1 MTSILLVDDHPLVQ
15 DGLKM
20 RLEANPGFSV
30 VGTAADG
37 EQALTMAQQLNP
49 DIVLTDINMPK
60 LNGIQLLEA
69 LSEQSPNSK
78 VVMLSMH
85 DNKEYVQNAMRNGA
99 KGYLLKDIAS
109 SELISALEAIA
120 NGGRYISAGV
130 SKLLFDNEPSA
141 SKASLTKREQQV
153 LRLLATGCGNKKIA
167 DSLSISIRTVE
178 THTLKIRRKLELDSS
193 AAMIKYAIE
202 HYGSDS

>member
-37 EQALTMAQQLNP
+37 EQALTMALQLNP

-69 LSEQSPNSK
+69 LAEQSPSSK

-130 SKLLFDNEPSA
+130 SKLLFDNEASA

-202 HYGSDS
+202 HYGSDN

>member
-20 RLEANPGFSV
+20 RLEANPGFNV

-37 EQALTMAQQLNP
+37 EQALSMAQQLCP

-69 LSEQSPNSK
+69 LAEQCPNSK

-130 SKLLFDNEPSA
+130 SNMLFDNES
-141 SKASLTKREQQV
+141 SSSTVSLTKREQQV

-178 THTLKIRRKLELDSS
+178 THTLKIRRKLDLDSS
-193 AAMIKYAIE
+193 VAMIKYAIE
-202 HYGSDS
+202 HYGSEK

>member
-20 RLEANPGFSV
+20 RLEANPGFNV

-37 EQALTMAQQLNP
+37 EQALSMAQQLCP

-69 LSEQSPNSK
+69 LAEQCPNSK

-130 SKLLFDNEPSA
+130 SNMLFDNES
-141 SKASLTKREQQV
+141 SSSTVSLTKREQQV

-178 THTLKIRRKLELDSS
+178 THTLKIRRKLDLDSS
-193 AAMIKYAIE
+193 VAMIKYAIE
-202 HYGSDS
+202 HYGSEN

>member
-20 RLEANPGFSV
+20 RLEANPGFNV

-37 EQALTMAQQLNP
+37 EQALSMAQQLCP

-69 LSEQSPNSK
+69 LAEQCPNSK

-109 SELISALEAIA
+109 SELISALDAIA

-130 SKLLFDNEPSA
+130 SNMLFDNES
-141 SKASLTKREQQV
+141 SSSTVSLTKREQQV

-178 THTLKIRRKLELDSS
+178 THTLKIRRKLDLDSS
-193 AAMIKYAIE
+193 VAMIKYAIE
-202 HYGSDS
+202 HYGSEK

>member
-20 RLEANPGFSV
+20 RLEAHPGFVV

-37 EQALTMAQQLNP
+37 EQALNLAIALNP

-60 LNGIQLLEA
+60 LNGIQLLESLA
-69 LSEQSPNSK
+69 TQSPSSK

-120 NGGRYISAGV
+120 NGGHYISAGV
-130 SKLLFDNEPSA
+130 SKLLFDNEA
-141 SKASLTKREQQV
+141 QQTNAHLTKREQQV
-153 LRLLATGCGNKKIA
+153 LRLLATGSGNKKIA

-178 THTLKIRRKLELDSS
+178 THTLKIRRKLDLDSS
-193 AAMIKYAIE
+193 VAMIKYAIE
-202 HYGSDS
+202 HYGSEV